1 MAVKLGRKELPSGHS
16 REDFECFGPPAVK
29 DGEFDNCMIAD
40 LGCFNQAL
48 VDSNKG
54 YHASVVKSKKNGK
67 WYTYFEWGRTGGSPD
82 FLFQECYSKEEA
94 QQLFAKQLHSK
105 NDKRG
110 EWVTIA
116 GRQVLRAKEGEDCY
130 LVRPSA
136 RRTTGLPDA
145 QKIVHD
151 DSNLNLNSTTPIK
164 TSKSKKINKPTRDEK
179 TLELGRALT
188 GATLNYT
195 RKSMAGSHIPT
206 QSAIDEGRDIL
217 IEALTRVQKVGNDTQ
232 AQINDN
238 ELKQLTSILYGR
250 IPKIKVV
257 GAPESTWILSSQN
270 IQAWQM
276 DLDAFES
283 ALFSL
288 KSETKDVQH
297 VNDPFE
303 GFDLDIWWLDP
314 KSPQG
319 EFISNWA
326 PKASANR
333 HGGIGNMHIEN
344 MWVFSQKNLINT
356 FSSTVEKIA
365 KEVNSKRNETPLF
378 QPKTRLDLEEDKR
391 RKFNEAHVSQLFHG
405 TRAQNVNSILRIGLK
420 VPGQVKGV
428 AINGALLGSSGLYF
442 ADDWKKSA
450 GYCSLSGSYWV
461 RGEGAVKSR
470 GAFMFIT
477 NVCLG
482 NPHTADRGY
491 GYVSPPKGCHSV
503 LGKAHYTSLGY
514 SSLQNNEW
522 VVYTPNQVNLNY
534 LIEFSAK

>member
-1 MAVKLGRKELPSGHS
+1 MAIKLGRKELPSGHS
-16 REDFECFGPPAVK
+16 REDFECFGPPAIK

-40 LGCFNQAL
+40 LGCFNQSGI
-48 VDSNKG
+48 DSNKF
-54 YHASVVKSKKNGK
+54 YLASVVKSKKNGK

-151 DSNLNLNSTTPIK
+151 DSKPNLNSTATPVK
-164 TSKSKKINKPTRDEK
+164 TSTTKSKKIAIKPTRDEK

-217 IEALTRVQKVGNDTQ
+217 IAALTRVQKVGNDTQ
-232 AQINDN
+232 AQVNDN

-250 IPKIKVV
+250 IPKIKIV

-270 IQAWQM
+270 IQSWQM

-297 VNDPFE
+297 INDPFE

-333 HGGIGNMHIEN
+333 HSWVGNMQILN
-344 MWVFSQKNLINT
+344 MWVMKQSGNLSKFNKQ
-356 FSSTVEKIA
+356 VERIA
-365 KEVNSKRNETPLF
+365 KEKKDRRETPKF
-378 QPKTRLDLEEDKR
+378 QPSGVRPDITVDETKLFRDANVGL
-391 RKFNEAHVSQLFHG
+391 LFHG
-405 TRAQNVNSILRIGLK
+405 TRTVNCSGILRTGLRLPK
-420 VPGQVKGV
+420 ELSSVQQ
-428 AINGALLGSSGLYF
+428 NGALYGSAAYF
-442 ADDWKKSA
+442 AVDWRKSD
-450 GYCSLSGSYWV
+450 GYTSRDSSSYWTGGSGGV
-461 RGEGAVKSR
+461 KGRGG
-470 GAFMFIT
+470 FMFLS
-477 NVCLG
+477 NVALG
-482 NPHTADRGY
+482 NPHIASGGHGY
-491 GYVSPPKGCHSV
+491 TKAPNGCHCVVALSGHSGV
-503 LGKAHYTSLGY
+503 QNDEWMVYDVSQNHLSYLLEYKTS
-514 SSLQNNEW
+514 
-522 VVYTPNQVNLNY
+522 
-534 LIEFSAK
+534 K